1 MRDSRCLI
9 LSLYAVATLVCC
21 APMLTVVR
29 LAGLSQAKLAAR
41 HSSVVASQVWQ
52 SAAPLWDELPTV
64 PSLPQFRPTLPSAPQ
79 TAARSAATRL
89 VVSARST
96 AADLAD
102 STWQT
107 ANRLADSTRQAA
119 ARAIVSARTRATKSN
134 GLWLTDYAKAMTI
147 ADRQGKM
154 LLIYFCDTS
163 DGGPCKR
170 FQAETLDDPAV
181 RRKLQD
187 YVCVRLPLAAKI
199 RVEGKEVSLLD
210 HEAFQ
215 EMLGK
220 PGIAILDF
228 RTADATLRGSV
239 VSAFPLTDSLW
250 YTPEQMAVILNL
262 PPGTLTQR
270 TLIFA
275 VRTHPERPA
284 STDGELLPAL
294 SEEAQSHSQYQ
305 ADIRVQGHHSWGS
318 RFARIVARL
327 PGGLSAR
334 EVCAESWPGQHLVEA
349 AIECVHSWR
358 QSSGHWGAVRSQQ
371 PFFGYDMKLGDNGV
385 WYATGIFGGG

>member
-9 LSLYAVATLVCC
+9 LSLYAVTTLVCC
-21 APMLTVVR
+21 TPMLMVVK
-29 LAGLSQAKLAAR
+29 LAGLSQGTLAAR
-41 HSSVVASQVWQ
+41 QSPAVASQVRQ
-52 SAAPLWDELPTV
+52 SIAPLWDRLPPV
-64 PSLPQFRPTLPSAPQ
+64 PSLPKFRPDFRFEPQ
-79 TAARSAATRL
+79 GAVQAAATRL
-89 VVSARST
+89 AVSARST
-96 AADLAD
+96 ATAWAN
-102 STWQT
+102 STGQ
-107 ANRLADSTRQAA
+107 AASRLAGSTRQAV
-119 ARAIVSARTRATKSN
+119 ARAIVSARTETAPSK
-134 GLWLTDYAKAMTI
+134 GPWLNDYAKAMT
-147 ADRQGKM
+147 AAERQGKM
-154 LLIYFCDTS
+154 LLIYFCDGS
-163 DGGPCKR
+163 DGGACGR
-170 FQAETLDDPAV
+170 FKTETLDDPGV
-181 RRKLQD
+181 QRKLQD
-187 YVCVRLPLAAKI
+187 YVCVQLPLAAKI
-199 RVEGKEVSLLD
+199 RVQGKEVPLLE
-210 HEAFQ
+210 HEAFA

-228 RTADATLRGSV
+228 RTADAKLRGSV

-275 VRTHPERPA
+275 VRTHPEKPA
-284 STDGELLPAL
+284 STDGELLPTL
-294 SEEAQSHSQYQ
+294 LEEAQSHSQYQ

-358 QSSGHWGAVRSQQ
+358 QSSGHWGAVRGQQ
-371 PFFGYDMKLGDNGV
+371 RFFGYDMKRGENGI